1 MLRRLAI
8 LVAALVPVLALAGLA
23 VANSGENQLI
33 RQVRDATEQFRDV
46 PTAEAAG
53 YGLFKD
59 AEGIACIELSGVGG
73 MGVHYVNLGLV
84 GSPEEAAVLDPLR
97 PEAVVYA
104 QGGGG
109 KLKLAAL
116 EYIVFQSAW
125 EEEHG
130 EGADAPSLFGV
141 EFDFTPAGNRYG
153 IRAFYALHAW
163 LFRGNPAGQF
173 TPWNPKVT
181 CPS

>member
-8 LVAALVPVLALAGLA
+8 VVAAIVPVLALAGLA
-23 VANSGENQLI
+23 VANSGDSQLN
-33 RQVRDATEQFRDV
+33 RQVRETTEQFRDV

-59 AEGIACIELSGVGG
+59 KDGIACIALSGVGG
-73 MGVHYVNLGLV
+73 MGVHYVNGGLV
-84 GSPEEAAVLDPLR
+84 GDALVDALR

-116 EYIVFQSAW
+116 EYIVFQGAW
-125 EEEHG
+125 EEANG
-130 EGADAPSLFGV
+130 VGADPPSLFGV
-141 EFDFTPAGNRYG
+141 EFGLTPEGNRFG
-153 IRAFYALHAW
+153 IPAFYALHAW
-163 LFRGNPAGQF
+163 LFRGNPAGQY

-181 CPS
+181 CPT

>member
-1 MLRRLAI
+1 MKKRLFAVV
-8 LVAALVPVLALAGLA
+8 LALVPLLALSGLGL
-23 VANSGENQLI
+23 ANSGENRLN
-33 RQVRDATEQFRDV
+33 RQVREATEQFRSV

-59 AEGIACIELSGVGG
+59 AEGIACIELAGVGG
-73 MGVHYVNLGLV
+73 MGVHYVNGTLL
-84 GSPEEAAVLDPLR
+84 SDEEAAVVDPLR

-109 KLKLAAL
+109 RLKLAAL
-116 EYIVFQSAW
+116 EYIVFLSAW
-125 EEEHG
+125 EEKHG
-130 EGADAPSLFGV
+130 VGADAPSLFGV
-141 EFDFTPAGNRYG
+141 EFDLTPAGNRYG
-153 IRAFYALHAW
+153 IPAFYALHAW

-181 CPS
+181 CPDA

>member
-1 MLRRLAI
+1 MRKRLLAVI
-8 LVAALVPVLALAGLA
+8 LTLVPLLVLSGLALANA
-23 VANSGENQLI
+23 GENREL
-33 RQVRDATEQFRDV
+33 REVRKATSQFKDV
-46 PTAEAAG
+46 AKAEAAG

-59 AEGIACIELSGVGG
+59 AAGIACIELAGVGG
-73 MGVHYVNLGLV
+73 MGVHYVNGTLV
-84 GSPEEAAVLDPLR
+84 SGPEAVVIDPLR

-116 EYIVFQSAW
+116 EYIVFQGAW
-125 EEEHG
+125 EAAHG
-130 EGADAPSLFGV
+130 VGADPPSLFGA

-153 IRAFYALHAW
+153 IPAFYALHAW

-181 CPS
+181 CPG